1 MRLIREIDDTDIER
15 EEMNNQDIAYSL
27 RKASRAVVSNSL
39 KQIALVYVSKDK
51 YHKLPGGGLENN
63 EDSIQ
68 ALNRELIEEAGVE
81 VDVLDEVGM
90 IIEYRNEHRLL
101 QISYCY
107 VGEVADPPIAPS
119 FTTEEKNQGCIL
131 KWVNI
136 EEAISLMEED
146 HPRNYV
152 GQFIKERDLTFL
164 REVMRM
170 RATALNT

>member
-15 EEMNNQDIAYSL
+15 EEMNKQDIAYTL

-39 KQIALVYVSKDK
+39 KQIALIYVSRDK
-51 YHKLPGGGLENN
+51 YHKLPGGGLEKS
-63 EDSIQ
+63 EDHIK
-68 ALNRELIEEAGVE
+68 ALTRELIEEAGVE

-107 VGEVADPPIAPS
+107 VGEVTDNPISPC
-119 FTTEEKNQGCIL
+119 FTTEEKNQGFIL
-131 KWVNI
+131 KWVDI

-152 GQFIKERDLTFL
+152 GQFIKERDMTFL
-164 REVMRM
+164 KEVVRM
-170 RATALNT
+170 SLLGT